1 MQRFLRKCRCLFL
14 VCASVVSLLGGV
26 ACSGA
31 TTGTSFSIFNQRPH
45 QGSGAAIAPQTADH
59 IHPLWSYQPGETV
72 FGGITSTKGI
82 VYVRYESNT
91 SIVGKGESIANFD
104 QTERGGEV
112 SVLDAL
118 DSQRGSRVFRFQV
131 PESFDDSAGPL
142 VVEDTVYLALT
153 YHVCAL
159 NRQTGKLRWCSAVVD
174 RTNEA
179 EYLLDGEMAYEN
191 GLLFLGAYHTLIAVD
206 ATTGKR
212 VWSAPVLMR
221 SSHLVAGNNLIYVS
235 ALGDKLTAFDA
246 RSGQLV
252 WHTALMP
259 DAPDPD
265 DPSGNFAPVP
275 LLGDGV
281 LYILTGRILDAFQGS
296 SGGLLWQVQVTLDG
310 EYQLEEPPFPIVENG
325 GGTAYAV
332 ALVETA
338 RGSQVTS
345 ELVAYNLSTHKQAWR
360 KQLEGPFAQ
369 ALGVSSGVVYAASL
383 QSGGPWSSQPRW
395 HFWLSMVDIR
405 SGQVLRQL
413 QNNDSSFRVDQ
424 LVGGDG
430 RLYVSGSFPDSG
442 QRRMVYALGN

>member
-1 MQRFLRKCRCLFL
+1 
-14 VCASVVSLLGGV
+14 
-26 ACSGA
+26 
-31 TTGTSFSIFNQRPH
+31 
-45 QGSGAAIAPQTADH
+45 
-59 IHPLWSYQPGETV
+59 
-72 FGGITSTKGI
+72 
-82 VYVRYESNT
+82 
-91 SIVGKGESIANFD
+91 
-104 QTERGGEV
+104 
-112 SVLDAL
+112 
-118 DSQRGSRVFRFQV
+118 
-131 PESFDDSAGPL
+131 
-142 VVEDTVYLALT
+142 
-153 YHVCAL
+153 
-159 NRQTGKLRWCSAVVD
+159 
-174 RTNEA
+174 
-179 EYLLDGEMAYEN
+179 
-191 GLLFLGAYHTLIAVD
+191 
-206 ATTGKR
+206 
-212 VWSAPVLMR
+212 MR
-221 SSHLVAGNNLIYVS
+221 SGHLVAGNNLVYVS

-246 RSGQLV
+246 RSGRLV

-275 LLGDGV
+275 VLGDGV
-281 LYILTGRILDAFQGS
+281 LYILTGRILVAFQGS

-360 KQLEGPFAQ
+360 KQVEGAFAQ

-395 HFWLSMVDIR
+395 HFWLSLVDIR

>member
-1 MQRFLRKCRCLFL
+1 MQRFLRKCHCLSL
-14 VCASVVSLLGGV
+14 VCASVVALLGGV

-31 TTGTSFSIFNQRPH
+31 NTNSSFSIFNQRTQ
-45 QGSGAAIAPQTADH
+45 QGSGAAITPQTADH

-72 FGGITSTKGI
+72 FGGITSTRGI

-91 SIVGKGESIANFD
+91 SIVGNGESTANFD

-159 NRQTGKLRWCSAVVD
+159 NGQTGKLRWCSAVINRKND
-174 RTNEA
+174 A

-221 SSHLVAGNNLIYVS
+221 SSHLVAGNNLVYVS
-235 ALGDKLTAFDA
+235 ALGGKLMAFGA
-246 RSGQLV
+246 RSGQQV
-252 WHTALMP
+252 WHIALPP

-281 LYILTGRILDAFQGS
+281 LYIFTGKRLMTFQGS
-296 SGGLLWQVQVTLDG
+296 SGSLLWQVQVTLDG
-310 EYQLEEPPFPIVENG
+310 EYQFEEPPFPIVENV

-338 RGSQVTS
+338 TNSQIAS
-345 ELVAYNLSTHKQAWR
+345 ELVAYNLHTHKQAWR
-360 KQLEGPFAQ
+360 KQLEGAYPQ
-369 ALGVSSGVVYAASL
+369 AVGVSSGVVYAASL
-383 QSGGPWSSQPRW
+383 QSDGPWSPQPRW

-405 SGQVLRQL
+405 SGQLLRQL

-430 RLYVSGSFPDSG
+430 RLYVSGSFPDLG
-442 QRRMVYALGN
+442 QRRVVYALGN